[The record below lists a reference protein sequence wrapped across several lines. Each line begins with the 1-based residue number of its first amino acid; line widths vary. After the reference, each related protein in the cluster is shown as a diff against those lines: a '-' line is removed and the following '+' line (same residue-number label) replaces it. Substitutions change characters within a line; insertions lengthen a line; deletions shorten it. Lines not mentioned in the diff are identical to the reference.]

1 MLGYGKEFVYKIF
14 LGRDLN
20 ANVYRR
26 VVMPPM
32 LDLPGHC
39 EFVLPR
45 QENRSCITIN
55 ARILRSQSGVRAT
68 LAHDLINL
76 GIGHGFVRRI
86 STTAVEVLVVLPNTN
101 RIDLDRITE
110 YFGIKWNVLEE
121 DYRVDHNNFE
131 HINFLS
137 IDLKVYRSTTTPNPE
152 GRSLDADLDLL
163 SVDGFSV
170 ISDKEEFVVL

>member
-1 MLGYGKEFVYKIF
+1 MFEYGTEYIHIHIF
-14 LGRDLN
+14 MYCKGRDVN
-20 ANVYRR
+20 ANIYRR

-32 LDLPGHC
+32 RELPGHSV
-39 EFVLPR
+39 FVLPHV
-45 QENRSCITIN
+45 ENRSCITIN

-68 LAHDLINL
+68 LAHDLVNL

-86 STTAVEVLVVLPNTN
+86 STTAVEVLVVLPNTI

-110 YFGIKWNVLEE
+110 YFGVKWNVLAE

-131 HINFLS
+131 HVNFLS
-137 IDLKVYRSTTTPNPE
+137 TDLQVYKSTIPDPE
-152 GRSLDADLDLL
+152 GRSLDADLDLV

-170 ISDKEEFVVL
+170 ISDK